1 MVVEIK
7 GIWYTL
13 EENKP
18 NSNEE
23 ILIATTDGTV
33 TFATFYEEDEGGVSM
48 GLVIKEV
55 QMPYHVHNI
64 SKEEEPKCCLCDSGV
79 EVEKHTVMPVFLEGE
94 MSYIMLCE
102 KDHKKFLRRIKYRLF
117 FEIVSKVKN
126 LIKKVWRK

>member
-1 MVVEIK
+1 
-7 GIWYTL
+7 
-13 EENKP
+13 
-18 NSNEE
+18 
-23 ILIATTDGTV
+23 
-33 TFATFYEEDEGGVSM
+33 M

-102 KDHKKFLRRIKYRLF
+102 KDYKKFLRRIKYRLF